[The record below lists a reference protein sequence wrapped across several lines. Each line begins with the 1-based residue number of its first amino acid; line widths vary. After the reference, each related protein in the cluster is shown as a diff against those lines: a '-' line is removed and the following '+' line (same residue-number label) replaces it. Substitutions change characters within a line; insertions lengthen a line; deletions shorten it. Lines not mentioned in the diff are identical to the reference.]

1 MALPG
6 RRFSATA
13 ACIALVRRSIV
24 PACGLLLVVAG
35 YAAWPPDPV
44 RDSPAATDRPHSEAP
59 RDLTTARLRPTIDE
73 VAIGWSSNPPPD
85 RPWGDLAPLVSDPE
99 PAIRGWAVR
108 RMADADG
115 HDAFARALAALDD
128 ESPLVRKEALETLGQ
143 HGDPAVTAVRRL
155 LEREP
160 NGEVRAAALRVLA
173 DVGGV
178 SGLDLVLALTRDAD
192 LQVRVAAVQ
201 TLGHLDTGAARD
213 ALVRLAREGEPAV
226 RLSALTTLALY
237 VRDAPA
243 VSALRL
249 GRHDGD
255 EAVRGAAAALLEDLE
270 RDTSR

>member
-24 PACGLLLVVAG
+24 LACGLLLVLAG
-35 YAAWPPDPV
+35 YAAWPLDPV
-44 RDSPAATDRPHSEAP
+44 RDSPAPTQRPHSEAP
-59 RDLTTARLRPTIDE
+59 RELTTARVRPTIDE
-73 VAIGWSSNPPPD
+73 VAIGTP
-85 RPWGDLAPLVSDPE
+85 RGDFAPLISDPE
-99 PAIRGWAVR
+99 AAVRGWAVR

-143 HGDPAVTAVRRL
+143 RGDPAVTAVRKL

-160 NGEVRAAALRVLA
+160 NGEVRVAALRVLA
-173 DVGGV
+173 DVGAV

-201 TLGHLDTGAARD
+201 TLGQLDTGAARD

-249 GRHDGD
+249 GLHDGD
-255 EAVRGAAAALLEDLE
+255 EVVRGAAAALLEDLE